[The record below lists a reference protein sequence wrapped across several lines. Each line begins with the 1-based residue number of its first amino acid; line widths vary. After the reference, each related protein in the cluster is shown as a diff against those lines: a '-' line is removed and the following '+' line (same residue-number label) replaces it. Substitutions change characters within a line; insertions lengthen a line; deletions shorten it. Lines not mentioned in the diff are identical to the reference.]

1 MRVIRHYL
9 VKIHHLHSLVRTYP
23 LLTVSGV
30 FNQTAGKTWEI
41 SYPKGVWSKKRH
53 HVLLLWFAASLGV
66 VVRLRKWRESTRG
79 WTMWWMKGGSLP
91 FLPASLPF
99 LPLTPSLPPPPP
111 SSSFQTLEAQLP
123 KPRSPLPLLHP
134 LSSFTTLP
142 GSLCKQYNNNNNNN
156 NPALTGQSE
165 GFMYLVTVMKTYWLE
180 SIL

>member
-30 FNQTAGKTWEI
+30 FNQTAEKTWEI
-41 SYPKGVWSKKRH
+41 SYTKGVWSKKRH

-99 LPLTPSLPPPPP
+99 LPQPPSSSFSPP

-123 KPRSPLPLLHP
+123 QTKEPTSSPAPTLKFHH
-134 LSSFTTLP
+134 FT
-142 GSLCKQYNNNNNNN
+142 GVVNK
-156 NPALTGQSE
+156 
-165 GFMYLVTVMKTYWLE
+165 TVQ
-180 SIL
+180 